1 MSEFEKHEPTR
12 EESRVIS
19 VSDLMK
25 QIEQLADVRRRV
37 REGFYD
43 RAEVLPRIAR
53 RIRERLDQAK

>member
-1 MSEFEKHEPTR
+1 MSESEKHEPTR
-12 EESRVIS
+12 EENRVIPLS
-19 VSDLMK
+19 ELMK

-43 RAEVLPRIAR
+43 RAEVLPTIAR